1 MGQAIQIDPGER
13 RTLISSGDVREFFAD
28 IVGNVELE
36 LSETFAGTSS
46 ERAAPDDRG
55 RIAAARGTEV
65 VAFNPAG
72 SSGEIELSPTGRE
85 PDLSGDGFYFERQQR
100 VVTRVAEQQNRDNV
114 FSQQVSVGTTPGTLP
129 AQDVPDGFDVTLK
142 ASGSNADSILV
153 GGTSSPQFPLNA
165 GEGLSLSVTDVSD
178 IVAEASSGTQTL
190 FVVVEI

>member
-1 MGQAIQIDPGER
+1 MGQAITIDPGER

-114 FSQQVSVGTTPGTLP
+114 FSQQVSVGTTAGTLP
-129 AQDVPDGFDVTLK
+129 AQDVPDGFETSLK
-142 ASGSNADSILV
+142 ASGSNSDAILI
-153 GGTSSPQFPLNA
+153 GGTSSPQFPLSA

>member
-1 MGQAIQIDPGER
+1 MGQAITIDPGER

-100 VVTRVAEQQNRDNV
+100 VITRVAEQQNRDNV
-114 FSQQVSVGTTPGTLP
+114 FSAQVSVGTTAGALP
-129 AQDVPDGFDVTLK
+129 AQDVPDGFETSLK
-142 ASGSNADSILV
+142 ASGSNSDAILI
-153 GGTSSPQFPLNA
+153 GGTSSPQFPLSA
-165 GEGLSLSVTDVSD
+165 GEGLSLSVTDVSE
-178 IVAEASSGTQTL
+178 IVAEANSGTQTL
-190 FVVVEI
+190 FVVVEV